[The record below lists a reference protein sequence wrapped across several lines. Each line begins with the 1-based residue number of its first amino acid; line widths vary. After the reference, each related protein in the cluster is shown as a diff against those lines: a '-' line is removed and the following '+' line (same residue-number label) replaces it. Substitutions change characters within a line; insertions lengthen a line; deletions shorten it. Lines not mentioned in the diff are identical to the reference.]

1 MRVRRQ
7 DGYSILEVLVV
18 FAVIASLVAIVIPM
32 MKDALRRSH
41 IRAGA
46 SNARTLF
53 TAYKQYRIDYD
64 YYPDTTNL
72 GNFEPL
78 RSTGYYRTGGFAVQ
92 LVNQQADGYDSPD
105 DSGNNQEFW
114 LEMTLN
120 YDPTV
125 RFLICDSDD
134 APLAGGDFFNGIY
147 VFENGTLMQL

>member
-1 MRVRRQ
+1 MRVRKQ

-53 TAYKQYRIDYD
+53 TAYKQYRIDQD
-64 YYPDTTNL
+64 YYPATTNL
-72 GNFEPL
+72 VDFEPL
-78 RSTGYYRTGGFAVQ
+78 KSTGYYRTGGFAVS
-92 LVNQQADGYDSPD
+92 LVNDQADAYGSPD
-105 DSGNNQEFW
+105 DSGTNQEFW
-114 LEMTLN
+114 LEMTLE

-125 RFLICDSDD
+125 RFLVCDSDD
-134 APLAGGDFFNGIY
+134 APLAGGDFYNGIY
-147 VFENGTLMQL
+147 VFENGSLMRL